1 MTTMTRALLASAL
14 MAGCAMP
21 AAAQTAETQAV
32 AAPAAATQTAQVML
46 QRGTEVKL
54 RLMQALN
61 SKHTKSGER
70 FNLEVAEPVTVGG
83 RTVIPVGTRAVGEVT
98 NVVKKGAFGKSG
110 KIDTQLTYVM
120 IGDRQVRLDGR
131 GHQAGAGGTAATV
144 GVAIAA
150 GVFSA
155 FVTGKSADLPVGA
168 PMNGFVAEDVP
179 VMVTG
184 PAPAPVAVTAR

>member
-1 MTTMTRALLASAL
+1 MMTGGLMAAMLLAASPVVA
-14 MAGCAMP
+14 
-21 AAAQTAETQAV
+21 QAV
-32 AAPAAATQTAQVML
+32 APVALPAGQVML

-54 RLMQALN
+54 KLAQPLN
-61 SKHTKSGER
+61 SKHTRTGER

-83 RTVIPVGTRAVGEVT
+83 RTVIPVGARAVGEVT

-120 IGDRQVRLDGR
+120 LGDRQVRLDGKA
-131 GHQAGAGGTAATV
+131 HQAGSGGTAATV

-155 FVTGKSADLPVGA
+155 FVTGKSADLPIGS
-168 PMNGFVAEDVP
+168 PMSGFVADDVP
-179 VMVTG
+179 IVLTG
-184 PAPAPVAVTAR
+184 AAPAPVVVSGATPTP